1 MGSPCSAPLDSAIVQ
16 RETAGP
22 KRLDQTFTSDWYWYI
37 MKVCLSTFNMSLL
50 QVVQPMS
57 PKEMAYVRALSV
69 LADNKD
75 RMAVM
80 KDLLTAIKDSAGL
93 KNISPHDFCLQL
105 ADRLQYSAFVDV
117 DGDGLAHFEWL
128 QFHKKQGSDLD
139 DALINISKVRGLWM
153 CFTISSPLSTD
164 LICRRCSSP
173 SLRRLHMQ

>member
-1 MGSPCSAPLDSAIVQ
+1 
-16 RETAGP
+16 
-22 KRLDQTFTSDWYWYI
+22 

-50 QVVQPMS
+50 QVVQPIS

-105 ADRLQYSAFVDV
+105 ADRLQYSAFWDV
-117 DGDGLAHFEWL
+117 DEDGLAHFEWL

-139 DALINISKVRGLWM
+139 DALINISKVRGLCM
-153 CFTISSPLSTD
+153 CFTISLPLSTD
-164 LICRRCSSP
+164 LICCRCSSP
-173 SLRRLHMQ
+173 SLRRLQMR